1 LEERQQSWQG
11 LQSCVSRVMRSWGD
25 RRGSFLFCVVDK
37 VTSGTIRTEPDG
49 VEGSAQL
56 RLVFGVSGEV
66 S

>member
-1 LEERQQSWQG
+1 
-11 LQSCVSRVMRSWGD
+11 MRSWRD